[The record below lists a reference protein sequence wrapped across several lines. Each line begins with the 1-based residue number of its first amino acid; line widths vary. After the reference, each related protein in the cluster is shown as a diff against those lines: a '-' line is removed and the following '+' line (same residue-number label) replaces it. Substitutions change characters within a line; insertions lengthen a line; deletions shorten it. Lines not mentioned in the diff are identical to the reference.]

1 MPLQPRPAA
10 RVVVAMRAALL
21 LALSGCSFFA
31 TEGPRPPPG
40 PTACNRE
47 MKPVV
52 SDAVITLG
60 AAFAAGVA
68 GAEHARRGDVLV
80 PIGIAGV
87 FGASSAYGLVQV
99 HRCRVEHEKR
109 PAWSLADM
117 PAVM

>member
-1 MPLQPRPAA
+1 
-10 RVVVAMRAALL
+10 MRFALL
-21 LALSGCSFFA
+21 FAVMGCSFVA

-52 SDAVITLG
+52 SDLVAGLG
-60 AAFAAGVA
+60 AVFAASVA
-68 GAEHARRGDVLV
+68 AAEHAQRGDVIV
-80 PIGIAGV
+80 PLALAGM
-87 FGASSAYGLVQV
+87 FGASSAYGAVQV

-109 PAWSLADM
+109 PGWSLADM

>member
-1 MPLQPRPAA
+1 
-10 RVVVAMRAALL
+10 MRALILL
-21 LALSGCSFFA
+21 LGGCSFFA

-52 SDAVITLG
+52 TDAIAAVG
-60 AAFAAGVA
+60 AALAAGA
-68 GAEHARRGDVLV
+68 SAYEGGGRADVLV

-87 FGASSAYGLVQV
+87 YGASAGYGAIQV
-99 HRCRVEHEKR
+99 SRCRNEHEKR
-109 PAWSLADM
+109 PGWSLADM

>member
-1 MPLQPRPAA
+1 
-10 RVVVAMRAALL
+10 MRCVLL
-21 LALSGCSFFA
+21 LAVTLTACSVFA

-52 SDAVITLG
+52 TDALASAG

-68 GAEHARRGDVLV
+68 GIEHAPRGDVVL

-99 HRCRVEHEKR
+99 RRCRAEHDRR
-109 PAWSLADM
+109 PGWSLADM

>member
-1 MPLQPRPAA
+1 
-10 RVVVAMRAALL
+10 MRAVLL
-21 LALSGCSFFA
+21 LALTGCSFFA
-31 TEGPRPPPG
+31 TEAPRPPPG

-47 MKPVV
+47 LKPVV
-52 SDAVITLG
+52 ADAFAGLG
-60 AAFAAGVA
+60 AVFAASVA
-68 GAEHARRGDVLV
+68 SIQHAQRPDVLV

-99 HRCRVEHEKR
+99 HRCRAEHEKR